1 MSTNSNAYDATFSYS
16 GGYSETG
23 SNDYYANSSSSSSSN
38 NNNNTNNNTA
48 TTTGGGAPI
57 GSSSPTQQQA
67 SLRRRAAEGSYATT
81 ASSSSN
87 SSGNFNDSFHSP
99 FNGTLPTP
107 THYAQQR
114 TSPKRTTNVV
124 KKLDFMFPKVD
135 VEYTVQTERGGITT
149 LITYGIIAILVGAEC
164 LSWISQ
170 NYHHS
175 SVEHIKVDTSLGK
188 KMQVNID
195 ITFPSLACEDL
206 HIDIMDVAGDSQL
219 GIEDQMVKKRL
230 NMKGLVL
237 GKEETVE
244 ANKHQQIHQEKQ
256 LVLKVELP
264 DNYCGPCYGAHQNE
278 TQCCNTCDELM
289 EAYKTK
295 RWRTDLLLQSAE
307 QCIREGRDKI
317 EPKHLR
323 RGEGCNLQ
331 GHFMVNRV
339 GGNFHIAMGEGIE
352 RDGRHIHT
360 FNPEETHHFNASH
373 VIHHLSFGPEPEYSY
388 KNHEVMALNG
398 AKKIVSKEHG
408 TTGLFQY
415 FIKIVPT
422 TYIGSGNTGSKT
434 IETNR
439 YFYTERFRPL
449 MKEIFESDET
459 DDDDSEKN
467 VESPI
472 VEKDADGKKTS
483 VHAGHVGGHAHQDH
497 HNVKKNAL
505 LPGVF
510 FIYEIYPFEV
520 EISSSSVPI
529 THLLVRLM
537 ATIGGVYTIMRWM
550 DSFLYA
556 RERRR

>member
-1 MSTNSNAYDATFSYS
+1 MSNGNGYDASFSYS
-16 GGYSETG
+16 GGYSATG
-23 SNDYYANSSSSSSSN
+23 SNDYYGNNAN
-38 NNNNTNNNTA
+38 NNNSNNSHMNA
-48 TTTGGGAPI
+48 AAAPS
-57 GSSSPTQQQA
+57 GSSSPTQQA
-67 SLRRRAAEGSYATT
+67 TLRRRAAETSYATST
-81 ASSSSN
+81 
-87 SSGNFNDSFHSP
+87 FNDSFNSP

-107 THYAQQR
+107 TQYQQQR
-114 TSPKRTTNVV
+114 SSPKRSKNVV

-135 VEYTVQTERGGITT
+135 MEYTVQTERGGMTS
-149 LITYGIIAILVGAEC
+149 LITYGLIAILVLAESI
-164 LSWISQ
+164 SWISQ
-170 NYHHS
+170 NYQHS
-175 SVEHIKVDTSLGK
+175 SIEHITVDTSLGK

-195 ITFPSLACEDL
+195 ITFPALACEDL

-219 GIEDQMVKKRL
+219 GIDDQMVKKRL
-230 NMKGLVL
+230 NMKGLVM
-237 GKEETVE
+237 GKDEMATV
-244 ANKHQQIHQEKQ
+244 NKHQQLNQQKQE
-256 LVLKVELP
+256 VLKVELP

-278 TQCCNTCDELM
+278 TQCCNTCDELL
-289 EAYKTK
+289 EAYKSK
-295 RWRTDLLLQSAE
+295 RWRTDMVLQSAE
-307 QCIREGRDKI
+307 QCVREGRDKV
-317 EPKHLR
+317 EPKRLR

-360 FNPEETHHFNASH
+360 FNPDETHHFNASH
-373 VIHHLSFGPEPEYSY
+373 IINHLSFGPEPEISY

-422 TYIGSGNTGSKT
+422 TYIGSGRSKT

-449 MKEIFESDET
+449 MKEIFEDDYDDEEENG
-459 DDDDSEKN
+459 S
-467 VESPI
+467 ESPI
-472 VEKDADGKKTS
+472 IEKDEEGKTTS
-483 VHAGHVGGHAHQDH
+483 VQAGHVGGHAHHDH

-520 EISSSSVPI
+520 EVSSTSVPI
-529 THLLVRLM
+529 THLLVRIM
-537 ATIGGVYTIMRWM
+537 ATIGGVYTVMRWM
-550 DSFLYA
+550 DSFLYSQ
-556 RERRR
+556 ERRR

>member
-1 MSTNSNAYDATFSYS
+1 MSNGNGYNASFSYS
-16 GGYSETG
+16 GGYSATG
-23 SNDYYANSSSSSSSN
+23 SNDYYGNSNMNS
-38 NNNNTNNNTA
+38 TA
-48 TTTGGGAPI
+48 GDSAQPPAAATL
-57 GSSSPTQQQA
+57 QQ
-67 SLRRRAAEGSYATT
+67 RRRAAETTSYATT
-81 ASSSSN
+81 TN
-87 SSGNFNDSFHSP
+87 SFNDSFNSP

-107 THYAQQR
+107 THYSQHR
-114 TSPKRTTNVV
+114 SSPKRSKNVV

-135 VEYTVQTERGGITT
+135 LEYTVQTERGGITS
-149 LITYGIIAILVGAEC
+149 LITYGIIAILVFAEC

-175 SVEHIKVDTSLGK
+175 SVEHITVDTSLGK

-195 ITFPSLACEDL
+195 ITFPALACEDL

-219 GIEDQMVKKRL
+219 GIDNQMVKKRL

-237 GKEETVE
+237 GKEETAK
-244 ANKHQQIHQEKQ
+244 ANQHQEIHQEKQ
-256 LVLKVELP
+256 QVLKVELP

-278 TQCCNTCDELM
+278 TQCCNTCDELLD
-289 EAYKTK
+289 AYKAK
-295 RWRTDLLLQSAE
+295 RWRTDTLLQSAE
-307 QCIREGRDKI
+307 QCVREGRDKV
-317 EPKHLR
+317 EPKRLR

-360 FNPEETHHFNASH
+360 FNPDETHHYNASH
-373 VIHHLSFGPEPEYSY
+373 VINHLSFGPEPEMTY

-398 AKKIVSKEHG
+398 VKKIVSKEHG

-422 TYIGSGNTGSKT
+422 TYVGSGRSRT

-449 MKEIFESDET
+449 MKEIFEDDYDDEGE
-459 DDDDSEKN
+459 SSL
-467 VESPI
+467 ESPI
-472 VEKDADGKKTS
+472 VEKDEEGKKTS

-520 EISSSSVPI
+520 EVSSTSVPI

-537 ATIGGVYTIMRWM
+537 ATIGGVYTVMRWM